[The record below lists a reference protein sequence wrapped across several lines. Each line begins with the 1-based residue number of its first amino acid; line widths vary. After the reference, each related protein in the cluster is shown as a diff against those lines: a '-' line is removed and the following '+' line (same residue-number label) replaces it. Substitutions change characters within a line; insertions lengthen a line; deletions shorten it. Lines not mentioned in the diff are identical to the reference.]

1 MAFISCLGKPEWNG
15 RIKDNWEVSLMVILN
30 SILLWGKQTSFLLFE
45 LSQCWRY
52 TQSRKEVPS
61 PSELYY
67 HPLEAGS
74 FLLMLNWSTLRQ
86 VSPSAPACL
95 SHGQH
100 SIALRSCPVL
110 KVSIRQHLLEYLNHQ
125 GGHVSRLSPLP

>member
-1 MAFISCLGKPEWNG
+1 MEWKDT
-15 RIKDNWEVSLMVILN
+15 RDNWEVSQMVTLN
-30 SILLWGKQTSFLLFE
+30 IIVLWRKQTSLPLFE
-45 LSQCWRY
+45 LSQHWRY

-74 FLLMLNWSTLRQ
+74 SLPTLNWSALRQ

-95 SHGQH
+95 SHGQP

-125 GGHVSRLSPLP
+125 GGHVSQLAPLP